1 MAVRSANSLTSFGE
15 LLSGL
20 RAEVGFGMEPADLLT
35 AVLDRTGYR
44 AELEA
49 SDDPQDGSR
58 LENLDQ
64 LVSVLR
70 ENTENLV
77 AGRALAVAVEH
88 GVGGSRDRRPTAR
101 AGPLTVADDDV
112 PRDAGDLLDRC
123 AGTTLAGRRRRRGAG
138 FRRTAWSP

>member
-1 MAVRSANSLTSFGE
+1 
-15 LLSGL
+15 
-20 RAEVGFGMEPADLLT
+20 MEPADLLT

-70 ENTENLV
+70 ETTETLV
-77 AGRALAVAVEH
+77 ATAALGAAAVA
-88 GVGGSRDRRPTAR
+88 GD
-101 AGPLTVADDDV
+101 ADAVDQ
-112 PRDAGDLLDRC
+112 RDA
-123 AGTTLAGRRRRRGAG
+123 AAPS
-138 FRRTAWSP
+138 RTRTFHRTPVTC

>member
-1 MAVRSANSLTSFGE
+1 
-15 LLSGL
+15 
-20 RAEVGFGMEPADLLT
+20 MEPADLLT

-70 ENTENLV
+70 EATETLL
-77 AGRALAVAVEH
+77 ATAALASIE
-88 GVGGSRDRRPTAR
+88 TA
-101 AGPLTVADDDV
+101 
-112 PRDAGDLLDRC
+112 AGDAD
-123 AGTTLAGRRRRRGAG
+123 AVDQSRRRRGRADVG
-138 FRRTAWSP
+138 RRTRTCRRTPATC

>member
-1 MAVRSANSLTSFGE
+1 
-15 LLSGL
+15 
-20 RAEVGFGMEPADLLT
+20 MEPADLLT

-70 ENTENLV
+70 EATENLV
-77 AGRALAVAVEH
+77 AGAALAAVED
-88 GVGGSRDRRPTAR
+88 GVAQ
-101 AGPLTVADDDV
+101 AGNAEQVDQ
-112 PRDAGDLLDRC
+112 AGD
-123 AGTTLAGRRRRRGAG
+123 APMPTVETAGRGRPARRRA
-138 FRRTAWSP
+138 TC